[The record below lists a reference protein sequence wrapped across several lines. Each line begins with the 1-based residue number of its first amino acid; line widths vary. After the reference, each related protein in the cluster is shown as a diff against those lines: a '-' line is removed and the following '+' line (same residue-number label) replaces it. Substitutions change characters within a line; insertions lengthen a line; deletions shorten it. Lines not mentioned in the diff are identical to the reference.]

1 MNTTVR
7 RGAVVVLLAL
17 FAACEGPEP
26 TSPTATSPPLAPPPA
41 TPRPPIEF
49 PPLSGASRTFIFD
62 GELTY
67 RLRSANPYW
76 RLDVSDYTKTS
87 FFVLYDNGAFV
98 LHYPSLGDRGY
109 GYRGKYQDANGAVM
123 FMLEFNG
130 RRVGDPW
137 DATGTFAGESLM
149 VQYDEGMKHADFE
162 DAVYVLMP

>member
-17 FAACEGPEP
+17 FAACESSGPA
-26 TSPTATSPPLAPPPA
+26 SPTATSPSPAPPPA

-67 RLRSANPYW
+67 RLRSANPYR

-87 FFVLYDNGAFV
+87 RFVVYDNGALV
-98 LHYPSLGDRGY
+98 LYYPNLGDKG
-109 GYRGKYQDANGAVM
+109 GMGIV
-123 FMLEFNG
+123 
-130 RRVGDPW
+130 
-137 DATGTFAGESLM
+137 ESTRT
-149 VQYDEGMKHADFE
+149 
-162 DAVYVLMP
+162 